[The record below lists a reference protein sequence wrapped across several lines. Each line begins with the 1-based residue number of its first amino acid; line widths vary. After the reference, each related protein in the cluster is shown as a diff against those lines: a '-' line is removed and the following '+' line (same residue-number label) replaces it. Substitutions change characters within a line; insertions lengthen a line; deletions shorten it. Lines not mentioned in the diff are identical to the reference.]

1 MHLNY
6 IKMISISFLILIL
19 VTTACNENRLY
30 DPEIKKYVDELI
42 KERKEK
48 DYSLQ
53 FDPGSPFNRD
63 TTISFQ
69 PLKYYEPNP
78 EFIFKCKLIQFD
90 VQDTVQILG
99 TR

>member
-53 FDPGSPFNRD
+53 FDPGSPFNKYSIEPFERQQARKD
-63 TTISFQ
+63 VDNWNFSFC
-69 PLKYYEPNP
+69 
-78 EFIFKCKLIQFD
+78 F
-90 VQDTVQILG
+90 
-99 TR
+99 